1 MIELLA
7 LNPSWWQETFLIKVP
22 IGLLAVLLPAGTIVY
37 LYLFKAISSCK
48 ADLAHGSRS
57 IWITS
62 TPSRSR

>member
-37 LYLFKAISSCK
+37 LYPVSYTHLT
-48 ADLAHGSRS
+48 LP
-57 IWITS
+57 TN
-62 TPSRSR
+62 TPV